1 MKNIAAKIIC
11 LFAAGIIAGS
21 GAAQHFA
28 KSSEIAQEG
37 YVIRME
43 GNFVN
48 VYKEDS
54 EGETF
59 EKRVTEANT
68 FDMPDETAKR
78 LKNGIKA
85 ATIGEIEKII
95 EDITS

>member
-1 MKNIAAKIIC
+1 MRNIAAKIIC
-11 LFAAGIIAGS
+11 IFAAGVIAGS
-21 GAAQHFA
+21 GAAGHFA
-28 KSSEIAQEG
+28 NSESIADEG
-37 YVIRME
+37 YVIRLE
-43 GNFVN
+43 GKYVN
-48 VYKEDS
+48 VYKTGI

-78 LKNGIKA
+78 LKNGVKA